1 MNDFAEKRDFYR
13 MGIKCP
19 AKFRIQDTQEIC
31 DGQIMNLSA
40 SGLLMVSPQE
50 ISPGTQL
57 TIRIEPLQA
66 ITPPLSANASVL
78 RSTPAGEEGM
88 FEIAC
93 AIEQILAEEE
103 VGADFS

>member
-19 AKFRIQDTQEIC
+19 AKFRIQGSPDVR
-31 DGQIMNLSA
+31 DAQIMNLSA
-40 SGLLMVSPQE
+40 SGLLMVTPQE
-50 ISPGTQL
+50 ISPGTRL
-57 TIRIEPLQA
+57 AIRIEPIQA

-78 RSTPAGEEGM
+78 RSTPTAAGT
-88 FEIAC
+88 FEVAC

-103 VGADFS
+103 VAADFP

>member
-1 MNDFAEKRDFYR
+1 MIDFAEKRDFYR

-19 AKFRIQDTQEIC
+19 AKFRIQGAPEVC

-50 ISPGTQL
+50 ISPGTL
-57 TIRIEPLQA
+57 LAIRIEPIQS

-78 RSTPAGEEGM
+78 RNTPTASGT

-93 AIEQILAEEE
+93 AIERILKEEE
-103 VGADFS
+103 VGADFP

>member
-19 AKFRIQDTQEIC
+19 AKFRIQGALEVS
-31 DGQIMNLSA
+31 DGQVMNLSA

-57 TIRIEPLQA
+57 AIRIEPIQA

-78 RSTPAGEEGM
+78 RSTPTEAGT

-93 AIEQILAEEE
+93 AIEHILAEDE
-103 VGADFS
+103 VGADFP